1 MFGIL
6 KGNIHILTNDQTMRE
21 ALSTSK
27 IIKSKRQPPNLKKIL
42 TKAKFAEQSSR
53 TIQKVFKCKRA
64 NCALCDYLAEG
75 HSFNF
80 KGKIFYAKETMSCD
94 VKNVIYVLQCNG
106 CKGYYIGQ
114 TGNNQRSRRTVHA
127 QQIRDHSKRQLF
139 LSEHTDICCRS
150 DPKFTKFPF
159 FKMHSESISAR
170 LAKEKYFIKRFNPNF
185 NVL

>member
-1 MFGIL
+1 MFRIL

-42 TKAKFAEQSSR
+42 TKAKFAEQASR
-53 TIQKVFKCKRA
+53 TMHKVFKCNRA

-80 KGKIFYAKETMSCD
+80 KSKTFYVKETMSCY

-106 CKGYYIGQ
+106 CKENDIGQ
-114 TGNNQRSRRTVHA
+114 TGNKLRSRRTMHA
-127 QQIRDHSKRQLF
+127 QQIRDPSTGQVP
-139 LSEHTDICCRS
+139 LSEHIDICCRS
-150 DPKFTKFPF
+150 DPKFTMFPF
-159 FKMHSESISAR
+159 FKMHSKSISAR
-170 LAKEKYFIKRFNPNF
+170 LAKEKHFI
-185 NVL
+185 